1 MKLGALG
8 LPAYRTFSLEEIEEA
23 TGNFDSSAFMGE
35 GSYGQV
41 RKISL
46 KHTQSWLY
54 TTRDREASYVSWK
67 NTSTELPTLCIGTS
81 FYVRAFYDL
90 RYTEGSLRTVL

>member
-46 KHTQSWLY
+46 KHMPRPRTGKSLMFHGRIQVLNFLPYASI
-54 TTRDREASYVSWK
+54 TRFMFGLFMISDVQ
-67 NTSTELPTLCIGTS
+67 
-81 FYVRAFYDL
+81 RAA
-90 RYTEGSLRTVL
+90 